1 MNYIDAKHKPFSLT
15 VALGIIQICIIII
28 QIPDYQNIILN
39 FEILEDNLILTIM
52 CKNNDVY
59 HKPARIHWA
68 KYSRFTPM
76 KFFVSILLL
85 ASSAHY

>member
-1 MNYIDAKHKPFSLT
+1 MNYIDAKHKPFSLA
-15 VALGIIQICIIII
+15 VALEIIQICII

-39 FEILEDNLILTIM
+39 FEILKDNLILTIM

-85 ASSAHY
+85 ASSAYY